1 MKIRFFAGIDELRS
15 PIDNR
20 FKGRVINLDELKPQK
35 VSLIAEDGFFYL
47 SIQCDNTARDCEYK
61 LSEYE
66 SALNLFLTVSNYIEQ
81 KKREIDSVD
90 NAEDMTTVFYQA

>member
-15 PIDNR
+15 PKDNK

-47 SIQCDNTARDCEYK
+47 SIQCDNTAKDCEYK

-66 SALNLFLTVSNYIEQ
+66 SALNLFLTVSDYIER
-81 KKREIDSVD
+81 KKREADSED
-90 NAEDMTTVFYQA
+90 NAEVMAAVFY

>member
-15 PIDNR
+15 PKDNR

-47 SIQCDNTARDCEYK
+47 SIQCENAAMDCEYK

-66 SALNLFLTVSNYIEQ
+66 SALQLFIRVSDYIERN
-81 KKREIDSVD
+81 KIEPNLICISKTI
-90 NAEDMTTVFYQA
+90 A